1 MAPDTCVLSANCL
14 PGLLPTLA
22 RGEGVVTGQIRLYED
37 HAKDCVEV
45 TERTDNPVHREI
57 LLKDGPRLDEGR
69 SRAASREA
77 VVAAGRGKI
86 AEELDTLRLYLSRMS
101 KDLREAAVQR
111 GLVGGQ

>member
-1 MAPDTCVLSANCL
+1 LREAKVSIQAK
-14 PGLLPTLA
+14 
-22 RGEGVVTGQIRLYED
+22 IKLYED

>member
-1 MAPDTCVLSANCL
+1 VAPDLRR
-14 PGLLPTLA
+14 PM
-22 RGEGVVTGQIRLYED
+22 RVTGHRQNCSL
-37 HAKDCVEV
+37 
-45 TERTDNPVHREI
+45 PVHREI

-101 KDLREAAVQR
+101 KDLREATVQR